1 MTSIEPARKRIRRLA
16 GALRSCTAKSITA
29 GLGTRRFVRDRSG
42 NATMLVAFAMPMV
55 IGGGG
60 MAIDFG
66 QYYLW
71 KRELQYA
78 NDQAAIAAAWEVLD
92 SGSTAKMTDRAK
104 NAFAV
109 NEQITADFNTDP
121 SVQLAN
127 YAGGVGNSVIVTSSA
142 TKRLPFTSFFTK
154 NATTVSVSSQAAF
167 TGGATISSCMIAVD
181 EHSGGAVTI
190 GGNAVFTAQC
200 GIAALS
206 DSSKSC
212 TGGYD
217 SGGTCL
223 GWTGEDAITDNGN
236 SYEIKAGSIATAGTV
251 SDTLAAKAQA
261 NGDTVIE
268 HATNLAD
275 PFAGIEPPS
284 SEGVGPGTYIC
295 KATGKKTQ
303 ATIDAFNAGKA
314 DSDKLVLGVAYPGVY
329 DGGLSLGCD
338 TTFKGGVYFI
348 RGGTLT
354 INGNHTVQSEAGV
367 MFVLE
372 NGANFKINGGA
383 DINLSGMDEGALQ
396 DLGYTAEEAHKINT
410 MLIFETADN
419 AASHGNTLNGN
430 SNTFLNGALYTK
442 NNILDLSGTADV
454 ANACLL
460 LVASKVNLTGTLN
473 MTKWCKD
480 PPNHPT
486 TIIYGSVSL
495 VA

>member
-1 MTSIEPARKRIRRLA
+1 MTSIDTGGKGLRRFASALKSRASGLGIRRIVA
-16 GALRSCTAKSITA
+16 DTT
-29 GLGTRRFVRDRSG
+29 G

-60 MAIDFG
+60 MAIDFA
-66 QYYLW
+66 QFYLW
-71 KRELQYA
+71 KRELQFA

-92 SGSTAKMTDRAK
+92 SGSTAKMSDRAK

-109 NEQITADFNTDP
+109 NEQITASFNTDP
-121 SVQLAN
+121 VVKLAN

-154 NATTVSVSSQAAF
+154 GATTVSVSSQAAF
-167 TGGATISSCMIAVD
+167 TEGATISSCLIAVD
-181 EHSGGAVTI
+181 EHDSGTITI

-206 DSSKSC
+206 NSAKTC

-217 SGGTCL
+217 AGGTCL
-223 GWTGEDAITDNGN
+223 GWTGEDAIDDNGN

-251 SDTLAAKAQA
+251 SDSLEEKAKA
-261 NGDTVIE
+261 NGDIVIE
-268 HATNLAD
+268 GATNLSD
-275 PFAGIEPPS
+275 PFEGVDPPS

-314 DSDKLVLGVAYPGVY
+314 DSDKLILGVAYPGVY
-329 DGGLSLGCD
+329 EGGLTIGCD
-338 TTFKGGVYFI
+338 TTFKSGVFFI

-354 INGNHTVQSEAGV
+354 INGNHTVSSEPQGV

-372 NGANFKINGGA
+372 DGADFKINGGA
-383 DINLSGMDEGALQ
+383 DINLNGMDENTLQ
-396 DLGYTAEEAHKINT
+396 SIGYTAEEAHKINT
-410 MLIFETADN
+410 MLIFESPDN
-419 AASHGNTLNGN
+419 GEGKGSILNGT
-430 SNTFLNGALYTK
+430 SNTYINGAIYTK
-442 NNILDLSGTADV
+442 VNRLDLSGTADV

-460 LVASKVNLTGTLN
+460 LVADKVKLTGTLN
-473 MTKWCKD
+473 MTSWCPK
-480 PPNHPT
+480 PKNHPT

>member
-16 GALRSCTAKSITA
+16 GALRSCTARSFTA
-29 GLGTRRFVRDRSG
+29 GLGARRFVRDRSG

-261 NGDTVIE
+261 NGDTIIE

-338 TTFKGGVYFI
+338 TTFKGGIYFI

-396 DLGYTAEEAHKINT
+396 DLGYTAEQAHKINT

>member
-1 MTSIEPARKRIRRLA
+1 MTSIDTGRKGLRRFASALKSCASGSHALVLGARRLV
-16 GALRSCTAKSITA
+16 GDTT
-29 GLGTRRFVRDRSG
+29 G

-60 MAIDFG
+60 MAIDFA
-66 QYYLW
+66 QFYLW
-71 KRELQYA
+71 KRELQFA

-92 SGSTAKMTDRAK
+92 SGSSAKMTDRAK

-109 NEQITADFNTDP
+109 NEQITASFNTDP
-121 SVQLAN
+121 VVQLAN

-154 NATTVSVSSQAAF
+154 GATTVSVSSQAAF

-206 DSSKSC
+206 DSSKTC

-217 SGGTCL
+217 SSGTCL
-223 GWTGEDAITDNGN
+223 GWTGQDAIDDNGN
-236 SYEIKAGSIATAGTV
+236 SYEIKAGSIATAGTI
-251 SDTLAAKAQA
+251 SDTLAAKAEA

-275 PFAGIEPPS
+275 PFEGIEAPS
-284 SEGVGPGTYIC
+284 SEGVGPGTYVC

-303 ATIDAFNAGKA
+303 ATIDAFNAGKS
-314 DSDKLVLGVAYPGVY
+314 DTDKLVLGTAYPGVY
-329 DGGLSLGCD
+329 EGGLSLGCD
-338 TTFKGGVYFI
+338 TVFKGGVYFI

-354 INGNHTVQSEAGV
+354 INGNYGVTSESGV

-372 NGANFKINGGA
+372 DGANFKINGGA
-383 DINLSGMDEGALQ
+383 DINLSGMDEGELQ
-396 DLGYTAEEAHKINT
+396 NLGYTADEAHKINT
-410 MLIFETADN
+410 MLIFETD
-419 AASHGNTLNGN
+419 GNDAKQNNRLNGN

-460 LVASKVNLTGTLN
+460 LVANKVNLTGTLN